1 MSRVGVHGADGETAA
16 TAASYW
22 NKSPQLRPCHG
33 SMDPDVV
40 VVLVGVWSRGSI
52 ADSMGY
58 LGAQGL
64 PLLLL
69 VGGFAGFLSCQA
81 SQLAVVKAVAALLC
95 KVVGMAK
102 RSAERRLKDL
112 DHFPG
117 SLRRAPGL
125 DQRST
130 GRGPGRRATLVY
142 FLPSLKMGNYCGS
155 DQSQVRWCSLWSWD
169 STDRLRLVLASSSVK
184 DSGDDCGGWQLRQAR
199 SFLRTSMYFFF
210 SLGGSVS
217 FVLDGCP
224 LYNLLGG
231 ACMRCQC
238 KSTLFG

>member
-1 MSRVGVHGADGETAA
+1 LSRVGVHGADGETAA

-22 NKSPQLRPCHG
+22 NKSPQLRPCHD
-33 SMDPDVV
+33 SMDPDAV

-112 DHFPG
+112 DQFPG

-130 GRGPGRRATLVY
+130 GHGPRPTGDIGL
-142 FLPSLKMGNYCGS
+142 LPSVFEDGEL
-155 DQSQVRWCSLWSWD
+155 L
-169 STDRLRLVLASSSVK
+169 RLRSKPSAMVFSLVLGFYRPLKARPGVFLGEGFRRRLRWLAAAASTELPK
-184 DSGDDCGGWQLRQAR
+184 DFNVF
-199 SFLRTSMYFFF
+199 FLFSRWFCVFCVGRLSPLQPSRRCLYALSM
-210 SLGGSVS
+210 
-217 FVLDGCP
+217 
-224 LYNLLGG
+224 
-231 ACMRCQC
+231 
-238 KSTLFG
+238 

>member
-1 MSRVGVHGADGETAA
+1 MSRIGVHGADGETAA

-33 SMDPDVV
+33 SMDPDAV

-95 KVVGMAK
+95 KVVGICGK
-102 RSAERRLKDL
+102 KAEGS
-112 DHFPG
+112 G
-117 SLRRAPGL
+117 SLSRFPPACSRSGPEKHGAWPRPTGDIGL
-125 DQRST
+125 
-130 GRGPGRRATLVY
+130 
-142 FLPSLKMGNYCGS
+142 LPSVFEDGEL
-155 DQSQVRWCSLWSWD
+155 L
-169 STDRLRLVLASSSVK
+169 RLRSKPSAMV
-184 DSGDDCGGWQLRQAR
+184 
-199 SFLRTSMYFFF
+199 F
-210 SLGGSVS
+210 SLVG
-217 FVLDGCP
+217 F
-224 LYNLLGG
+224 Y
-231 ACMRCQC
+231 
-238 KSTLFG
+238 

>member
-1 MSRVGVHGADGETAA
+1 
-16 TAASYW
+16 
-22 NKSPQLRPCHG
+22 
-33 SMDPDVV
+33 MDPDAV

-102 RSAERRLKDL
+102 RSVERRLKDL

-117 SLRRAPGL
+117 SLRRAP
-125 DQRST
+125 
-130 GRGPGRRATLVY
+130 
-142 FLPSLKMGNYCGS
+142 
-155 DQSQVRWCSLWSWD
+155 
-169 STDRLRLVLASSSVK
+169 
-184 DSGDDCGGWQLRQAR
+184 
-199 SFLRTSMYFFF
+199 
-210 SLGGSVS
+210 
-217 FVLDGCP
+217 VLD
-224 LYNLLGG
+224 
-231 ACMRCQC
+231 
-238 KSTLFG
+238 

>member
-1 MSRVGVHGADGETAA
+1 
-16 TAASYW
+16 
-22 NKSPQLRPCHG
+22 
-33 SMDPDVV
+33 MDPDAV

-102 RSAERRLKDL
+102 RSAERRVKDL
-112 DHFPG
+112 DQFPG

-130 GRGPGRRATLVY
+130 GRGPGRRAYQRWPLLLWLVPKHSCVEG
-142 FLPSLKMGNYCGS
+142 PSGL
-155 DQSQVRWCSLWSWD
+155 QVHGRGRSRRRSLVTGIYGVFGLQRVWGPSCNFPFVGALCAIWVGQ
-169 STDRLRLVLASSSVK
+169 LSSI
-184 DSGDDCGGWQLRQAR
+184 
-199 SFLRTSMYFFF
+199 
-210 SLGGSVS
+210 SLYSVS
-217 FVLDGCP
+217 VVYWS
-224 LYNLLGG
+224 LYVFLN
-231 ACMRCQC
+231 
-238 KSTLFG
+238 F

>member
-1 MSRVGVHGADGETAA
+1 
-16 TAASYW
+16 
-22 NKSPQLRPCHG
+22 
-33 SMDPDVV
+33 MDPDAV

-142 FLPSLKMGNYCGS
+142 FLPSLKM
-155 DQSQVRWCSLWSWD
+155 VFSLVLGFYRPLKAHPGVFLGEGFRR
-169 STDRLRLVLASSSVK
+169 RLRWLAAAASTELPK
-184 DSGDDCGGWQLRQAR
+184 DFNVF
-199 SFLRTSMYFFF
+199 FLFSRWFCVFCVGRLSPLQPSRRCLYALSM
-210 SLGGSVS
+210 
-217 FVLDGCP
+217 
-224 LYNLLGG
+224 
-231 ACMRCQC
+231 
-238 KSTLFG
+238 

>member
-1 MSRVGVHGADGETAA
+1 LSRVGVHGADGETAA

-33 SMDPDVV
+33 SMDPDAV

-58 LGAQGL
+58 LEAQGL

-95 KVVGMAK
+95 KVVGIAK

-184 DSGDDCGGWQLRQAR
+184 DSGDDCGGWQWWLAAAA
-199 SFLRTSMYFFF
+199 STELPKDFNVFFLF
-210 SLGGSVS
+210 SRW
-217 FVLDGCP
+217 F
-224 LYNLLGG
+224 
-231 ACMRCQC
+231 
-238 KSTLFG
+238 